1 MEVNICI
8 KTTSSKLCCSR
19 LFHTATVVA
28 TAVAAAIAIA
38 AAFAAA
44 VTIAA
49 SVLCFCEIYFV
60 LL

>member
-1 MEVNICI
+1 MEVNIYI

-19 LFHTATVVA
+19 LFHTATS
-28 TAVAAAIAIA
+28 VAAAIAIA
-38 AAFAAA
+38 AAVSAA